1 MLVNQIIQY
10 LYSSNIKDFVVED
23 NLLGLFEGVVG
34 DEINKVSIT
43 DIRSAAF
50 YACGLSQKNDAPVV
64 MIVRREYL
72 SNTLTALTEAWFQR
86 RCIIVIALASNI
98 LNDTLNCYRNCSSVQ
113 YKVQELDDFTSCFE
127 NMRRDLPVV
136 FLVECEIEDV
146 PLKYSI
152 DIAPV
157 ANELSEG
164 SHLFVYSAVVTAR
177 NEYKNVSYIETEFK
191 YGTLSK
197 FLGHCISNT
206 EKSILLTDLSILKL
220 DMNIF
225 NSRYLDKR
233 FNLIVTGQKPA
244 AEILRWIKSNDIDI
258 AFRDS
263 AVEAVK
269 AIRNSNKAMVVF
281 LVTTEVE
288 STCTQTL

>member
-10 LYSSNIKDFVVED
+10 LYSSNIKDFVIED
-23 NLLGLFEGVVG
+23 NLLELFEGVVG
-34 DEINKVSIT
+34 DDINKVSVT
-43 DIRSAAF
+43 DIRSATF
-50 YACGLSQKNDAPVV
+50 YACGLAQKNDAPIA

-72 SNTLTALTEAWFQR
+72 SNTFTALTEAWFQR

-98 LNDTLNCYRNCSSVQ
+98 LNDTLNCYKTCSSVQ
-113 YKVQELDDFTSCFE
+113 HKVQKLDDFTSCFE
-127 NMRRDLPVV
+127 NMRRDLPAV
-136 FLVECEIEDV
+136 FLAECELENV

-152 DIAPV
+152 DIAPI
-157 ANELSEG
+157 ANELSEDG
-164 SHLFVYSAVVTAR
+164 HLFVYSAVVAVR
-177 NEYKNVSYIETEFK
+177 NEYNNVSYIDTEFK

-206 EKSILLTDLSILKL
+206 EKSILLTDLSMLKL

-233 FNLIVTGQKPA
+233 FNIIVTGQKPS
-244 AEILRWIKSNDIDI
+244 AEILQWIKSNGIDI
-258 AFRDS
+258 AFCDT
-263 AVEAVK
+263 AVEAGK
-269 AIRNSNKAMVVF
+269 AICNSDKAMVVF
-281 LVTTEVE
+281 LVTQEVE